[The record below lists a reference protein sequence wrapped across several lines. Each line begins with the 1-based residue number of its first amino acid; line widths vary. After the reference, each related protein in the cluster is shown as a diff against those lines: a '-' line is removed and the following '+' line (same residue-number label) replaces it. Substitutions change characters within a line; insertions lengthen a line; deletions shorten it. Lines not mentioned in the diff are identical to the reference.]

1 MVQDQRSSNPG
12 VLVQFVIP
20 VLTAI
25 AAASATVAVSHYF
38 ENKELSVAQTK
49 IDRLTQEND
58 HLNQELRFLRQ
69 DKDQS
74 SKRPISYQLDRLR
87 SYLDTSNREQNRQ
100 PPVKILGMN
109 ALGPIHHGKRVL
121 SELLER
127 GGHLHVLLLDPA
139 SEAWEKR
146 LIHEHDT
153 LQYNTAEMLAAF
165 YGLLEIKNRPTSGKG
180 LLEVRMHT
188 KTPDRSLII
197 VDRNDSSGFV
207 MGNRYPS
214 TNCTEGSEGGAYTE
228 PVQTARG
235 MDDLKHFDELWGHA
249 VPIILQ
255 SEPFTTRQWPFTR
268 LSPPDGIPLH

>member
-1 MVQDQRSSNPG
+1 MQDQRSSNPG

-25 AAASATVAVSHYF
+25 AAATATVAVSHYF
-38 ENKELSVAQTK
+38 ENKDLSLAQTK
-49 IDRLTQEND
+49 IDRLIQEND

-87 SYLDTSNREQNRQ
+87 AYLDTNNRDPNRQ
-100 PPVKILGMN
+100 PLVEILGMN

-121 SELLER
+121 SDLLDK
-127 GGHLHVLLLDPA
+127 GGHIRVLLLDPV

-146 LIHEHDT
+146 LVHEHDT
-153 LQYNTAEMLAAF
+153 LHYNTAELLAAL

-180 LLEVRMHT
+180 FLEVRMHK
-188 KTPDRSLII
+188 KTPDRLLII
-197 VDRNDSSGFV
+197 VGRDNPGGFV

-214 TNCTEGSEGGAYTE
+214 KDGTEGSEGGAYTE

-235 MDDLKHFDELWGHA
+235 MEDLKHFDELWGHA
-249 VPIILQ
+249 APIMLL

-268 LSPPDGIPLH
+268 LSPPDGTPH